1 MRALAVLAA
10 LALPVLLL
18 PSACKGGAKERLKRS
33 SDAGPVEEV
42 ATGDQVTKRKA
53 SVAEREP
60 NNQAAEAGAL
70 PLEAIGRGRLDAP
83 SDVDRY
89 RITVE
94 KAGALTVTVSGL
106 AATDL
111 IVELRDSAD
120 AVLARSDRGGAK
132 ISEGVG
138 GYPVTPGTYD
148 VVVRAFEKPVK
159 AKSKKDK
166 KAKKGATEEAAT
178 GSGSASASAVGPV
191 VVVEPSEEY
200 EIIAAFTDAAAPVA
214 GQGERQELEPN
225 ADAGT
230 AGELA
235 IGEVVGGLIG
245 WSGDVDVWKVNTDVL
260 AANNALDVEVSAVE
274 GVALTVAVWD
284 GQSRPQT
291 TRKGG
296 RTQAVTIRGYVPKII
311 EGTPQI
317 LYVAVSGERSHP
329 QLGYFLK
336 VGARMVGEAEELEP
350 NDKPEQAQPFDVTG
364 ADGDIATSTLH
375 ARWEPGD
382 VDCFAIPTAA
392 AKRRIE
398 ATVSVADNGNVA
410 AELLVNDR
418 VVASS
423 DEAAGKLEHLVADVP
438 AGAKAVVRV
447 KAAGKPGAEA
457 AYDVSWAEASDD
469 GMPPEDVAGDG
480 AVRTP

>member
-10 LALPVLLL
+10 LVLLV
-18 PSACKGGAKERLKRS
+18 PAASCKGGAKERIKRS

-42 ATGDQVTKRKA
+42 TTGDLVSKRKA

-70 PLEAIGRGRLDAP
+70 PLDAVGRGRIDAP

-89 RITVE
+89 RINVE

-120 AVLARSDRGGAK
+120 ALLARSDRGGAK

-138 GYPVTPGTYD
+138 GYPVTPGAYD
-148 VVVRAFEKPVK
+148 IVVRAFEKPVK
-159 AKSKKDK
+159 GKSKKDK
-166 KAKKGATEEAAT
+166 KAKKGAAEEAAA
-178 GSGSASASAVGPV
+178 GSASASAPV
-191 VVVEPSEEY
+191 VVIEPSEEY
-200 EIIAAFTDAAAPVA
+200 EVIATFIDAAATTAA
-214 GQGERQELEPN
+214 GNGGERQELEPN
-225 ADAGT
+225 SDAGN

-245 WSGDVDVWKVNTDVL
+245 WAGDVDVWKVSTDVL
-260 AANNALDVEVSAVE
+260 AANNALDFEISAVE
-274 GVALTVAVWD
+274 GVTLTVEVWD

-291 TRKGG
+291 TRKGARG
-296 RTQAVTIRGYVPKII
+296 QAVTIRGYVPKIV

-329 QLGYFLK
+329 QLGYSLK
-336 VGARMVGEAEELEP
+336 VSARMVGEAEELEP
-350 NDKPEQAQPFDVTG
+350 NDKPELAQPFDVTG
-364 ADGDIATSTLH
+364 ADGADDDIANSTLH

-382 VDCFAIPTAA
+382 VDCFAIPAAA

-398 ATVSVADNGNVA
+398 ATVSVAESGNVA

-418 VVASS
+418 VVATS
-423 DEAAGKLEHLVADVP
+423 DEAAGKLEHLAADVP

-447 KAAGKPGAEA
+447 KAAAKPGAEA

-469 GMPPEDVAGDG
+469 GMPPEEGGAGDG